1 MNQEDQELDPDEVKS
16 ALVAHGHLRCLSSDL
31 EADERRVE
39 DRALGLAG
47 VCMVRAQPLVCVSH
61 AVPAPPALHHTW
73 PSSSMAMEASTRLL
87 HSTSILCTELQYGV
101 VPAFAESISEGDL
114 RWVKQVGDAV
124 AADET
129 VGEVETDK
137 TTVPINSPCAGVVT
151 ELLVGDGA
159 TVSPGTRVFVI
170 TPGDAP
176 PPKAA
181 AAAPAV
187 AAAAPPAAVAAPA
200 PAAAPAAAA
209 ATAAPAAPVPPPA
222 AFVASPRV
230 PLSSMPVAAIQHS
243 SFLQQAQVK
252 VSLAAMLST
261 TMSIINIMELRKSVN
276 AELTKR
282 HGVKLGLMSAFVK
295 ASAYALVKIPT
306 VNAVID
312 GNDVVYRDYV
322 DISVAV
328 ATPKVSHVVYRDYV
342 DISVAVATP
351 KVSHVVYRDYVDI
364 SVAVATPKVSHVR
377 RNT

>member
-1 MNQEDQELDPDEVKS
+1 
-16 ALVAHGHLRCLSSDL
+16 
-31 EADERRVE
+31 
-39 DRALGLAG
+39 
-47 VCMVRAQPLVCVSH
+47 MVRAQPLVCVSH

-187 AAAAPPAAVAAPA
+187 AAAAPPA
-200 PAAAPAAAA
+200 
-209 ATAAPAAPVPPPA
+209 AAPAAPVPPPA